1 MTFSQGW
8 DAGFRSV
15 LIYIGVV
22 FAWLG
27 VVESR
32 FDDQA
37 TSVMLMNVVAL
48 VAAAAFFLRARARA
62 IAERERAEAEVRALM
77 EDAA

>member
-1 MTFSQGW
+1 MNFSQAW

-22 FAWLG
+22 FVWLG
-27 VVESR
+27 LIEHR

-37 TSVMLMNVVAL
+37 TSVTVMNIVAA
-48 VAAAAFFLRARARA
+48 VAAAAFFIRAFRRAK
-62 IAERERAEAEVRALM
+62 AERLKAEADVRALM
-77 EDAA
+77 EGEI